1 MTLPIIRIESF
12 HFCKS
17 GMALRK
23 VGEYFPEASDSLT
36 GVNLR
41 VGKEIAVI
49 AGSNTNILKPVR
61 GDYKKGRQG
70 K

>member
-1 MTLPIIRIESF
+1 
-12 HFCKS
+12 
-17 GMALRK
+17 MALRK